1 MAVTAKAAIPAREA
15 LSPKTAARISSL
27 VIYLFLVIGTVVM
40 FLPFYWTLITSFMT
54 ASDTSKYPIIWFPTR
69 LTFEWVVKAWQAK
82 FPLYYMNSI
91 IVAIVVVI
99 SNVLTSSLAGF
110 IFAKYSFPF
119 KNGLFLVILSTIMV
133 PYAVTIIP
141 TYYIVTVWFHLKNS
155 LLAMIIPAL
164 ISPFGI
170 FLMRQYCETIPDE
183 LIDAARIDGASDM
196 RMFAQVIMPLCVP
209 ALSALAIFHFIWIW
223 NDFLWPLLVAD
234 TDVARTLPVGVALF
248 ALRRWLQTNLVVAG
262 SLLVML
268 PLVVVYF
275 IFQRAFVEGIVLT
288 GMKY

>member
-1 MAVTAKAAIPAREA
+1 MSTLTSP
-15 LSPKTAARISSL
+15 LSPKTVRSLNAAL
-27 VIYLFLVIGTVVM
+27 IYALLIAGTIIM
-40 FLPFYWTLITSFMT
+40 FVPFYWTLITSFMT
-54 ASDTSKYPIIWFPTR
+54 ASDTAKYPIVWFPTR
-69 LTFEWVVKAWQAK
+69 FTLEWVIAAWRAK
-82 FPLYYMNSI
+82 FALYYMNSTL
-91 IVAIVVVI
+91 VAVAVVV
-99 SNVLTSSLAGF
+99 SNVLTSALAGY
-110 IFAKYSFPF
+110 IFAKFALPA
-119 KNGLFLVILSTIMV
+119 KNFLFFTILATLMV

-141 TYYIVTVWFHLKNS
+141 TYYIVTVLFHLKNT
-155 LLAMIIPAL
+155 LWAMIIPAL

-183 LIDAARIDGASDM
+183 LIDAARIDGASEI
-196 RMFAQVIMPLCVP
+196 RIFSQIILSLTGP

-234 TDVARTLPVGVALF
+234 SDAARTLPVGVALF

-262 SLLVML
+262 SLLVMV
-268 PLVVVYF
+268 PLVIVYF

>member
-1 MAVTAKAAIPAREA
+1 MTTAAKAAIPYQSGISA
-15 LSPKTAARISSL
+15 KTKSRVVSGL
-27 VIYLFLVIGTVVM
+27 IYTFLVIGTILM
-40 FLPFYWTLITSFMT
+40 FIPFYWTLITSFMT
-54 ASDTSKYPIIWFPTR
+54 ASETSKYPIVWLPTR
-69 LTFEWVVKAWQAK
+69 LTVEWVNTAWHAK

-91 IVAIVVVI
+91 IVAVCVVV
-99 SNVLTSSLAGF
+99 SNVLTSALAGF
-110 IFAKYSFPF
+110 IFAKYQFPY
-119 KNGLFLVILSTIMV
+119 KNGIFLVVLSTMMV

-141 TYYIVTVWFHLKNS
+141 TYYIVTVWFHLKNT
-155 LLAMIIPAL
+155 LWAMIVPAL

-183 LIDAARIDGASDM
+183 LIDAARIDGANDM
-196 RMFAQVIMPLCVP
+196 RMFAQVILPLCIP
-209 ALSALAIFHFIWIW
+209 ALSAMAIFHFIWIW

-234 TDVARTLPVGVALF
+234 TDAARTLPVGVALF

-262 SLLVML
+262 SLLVIV
-268 PLVVVYF
+268 PLVIVYF

>member
-1 MAVTAKAAIPAREA
+1 MATTAKAAFPARETLA
-15 LSPKTAARISSL
+15 PRTARRISSAL
-27 VIYLFLVIGTVVM
+27 IYTLLIAGTILM

-54 ASDTSKYPIIWFPTR
+54 ASDTSKYPIVWFPTR
-69 LTFEWVVKAWQAK
+69 LTIEWVIKAWQAK

-91 IVAIVVVI
+91 IVAVVVVI
-99 SNVLTSSLAGF
+99 SNIVTSSLAGF

-119 KNGLFLVILSTIMV
+119 KNGLFLIILSTIMV

-141 TYYIVTVWFHLKNS
+141 TYYIVTVWFHLKNT

-183 LIDAARIDGASDM
+183 LIDAARIDGASDI
-196 RMFAQVIMPLCVP
+196 RMFSQVIIPLCVP

-234 TDVARTLPVGVALF
+234 SDIARTLPVGVALF

>member
-1 MAVTAKAAIPAREA
+1 MSTLSSPI
-15 LSPKTAARISSL
+15 SPKTARSINAAL
-27 VIYLFLVIGTVVM
+27 IYALLIAGTILM
-40 FLPFYWTLITSFMT
+40 FIPFYWTLITSFMT
-54 ASDTSKYPIIWFPTR
+54 ASDTAKYPIVWFPTKF
-69 LTFEWVVKAWQAK
+69 TVEWIVAAWRAK
-82 FPLYYMNSI
+82 FALYYMNSTL
-91 IVAIVVVI
+91 VAVAVVI
-99 SNVLTSSLAGF
+99 SNVLTSALAGY
-110 IFAKYSFPF
+110 IFAKFALPA
-119 KNGLFLVILSTIMV
+119 KNFLFFTILATLMV

-141 TYYIVTVWFHLKNS
+141 TYYIVTVLFHMKNT
-155 LLAMIIPAL
+155 LWAMIIPAL

-183 LIDAARIDGASDM
+183 LIDAARIDGASEF
-196 RMFAQVIMPLCVP
+196 RIFSQIILSLTGP

-234 TDVARTLPVGVALF
+234 TDAARTLPVGVALF

-262 SLLVML
+262 SLLVMV
-268 PLVVVYF
+268 PLVIVYF